1 MKRLIIN
8 ADDFGMTRGVTAG
21 IVESMLRGVVSSTTA
36 MVCLPEAEGNLRR
49 WSHYVEGRVG
59 LHLQL
64 TDGVPCAEP
73 SAVATLLGGG
83 GRFPRSWRDL
93 RGPDPEEIRVEWHAQ
108 VRRLAGF
115 GIRPTHLDTH
125 HHVHRLPG
133 VFEAYAD
140 IAAAYGLPA
149 RALTPRMAAALR
161 SRGVA
166 CADYCETRWPSG
178 GYGSE
183 ELRALVEGAFR
194 VEGVRGTV
202 ELMCH
207 PGHYDEELSGKSTH
221 AAEREEELRALCE
234 PRLRDA
240 LAEAGVEVVTPSSL
254 RAQRE
259 SAAAPTAGPRAAET
273 SC

>member
-21 IVESMLRGVVSSTTA
+21 IVEAMQRGVVSSTTA
-36 MVCLPEAEGNLRR
+36 MVCPPEAEENLRR
-49 WSHYVEGRVG
+49 WAHAVEGRVG

-64 TDGVPCAEP
+64 TDGAPCAGP
-73 SAVATLLGGG
+73 SVVRSLLGGG
-83 GRFPRSWRDL
+83 GRFPRSWREM
-93 RGPDPEEIRVEWHAQ
+93 GMADPEEIRLEWHAQ
-108 VRRLAGF
+108 MRRLAGF

-133 VFEAYAD
+133 VFDAYAD

-178 GYGSE
+178 RYGPE
-183 ELRALVEGAFR
+183 EFRALVEGAFR
-194 VEGVRGTV
+194 VAGVRDTV

-207 PGHYDEELSGKSTH
+207 PGHSDEELACKSTY
-221 AAEREEELRALCE
+221 AAEREDELHALCDA
-234 PRLRDA
+234 RLRDA
-240 LAEAGVEVVTPSSL
+240 LAEAGVEVLTPSAL
-254 RAQRE
+254 CARPE
-259 SAAAPTAGPRAAET
+259 GAAAPPAVPRAVEK